1 MKRSKVIIVEDES
14 IIAFELKMKLQRYGY
29 DVVTIVRTGKEAI
42 DAVMLHEP
50 DVTLMEIVLQG
61 DMDGIEAATRIKE
74 KRNIPII
81 YVTTSTYLKSSER
94 LIASKPFGMLMKP
107 IVDEKLFEMLEQ
119 AVAANL

>member
-1 MKRSKVIIVEDES
+1 MKRSRIIIVEDES
-14 IIAFELKMKLQRYGY
+14 IIAFELKMKLQSNGY

-50 DVTLMEIVLQG
+50 DVILMEIVLQG
-61 DMDGIEAATRIKE
+61 DMDGIEAATRIQE

-81 YVTTSTYLKSSER
+81 YVTASTYLKSSKR

-107 IVDEKLFEMLEQ
+107 VRDKKLFEMLEQ
-119 AVAANL
+119 TVAANL

>member
-14 IIAFELKMKLQRYGY
+14 IIAFELKMKLQNNGY
-29 DVVTIVRTGKEAI
+29 DVVTIVRTGKEVI
-42 DAVMLHEP
+42 DAVVLHEP
-50 DVTLMEIVLQG
+50 DVILMEILLQG
-61 DMDGIEAATRIKE
+61 DMDGIEAATRIQE

-81 YVTTSTYLKSSER
+81 YVTTSTYLKSSKR